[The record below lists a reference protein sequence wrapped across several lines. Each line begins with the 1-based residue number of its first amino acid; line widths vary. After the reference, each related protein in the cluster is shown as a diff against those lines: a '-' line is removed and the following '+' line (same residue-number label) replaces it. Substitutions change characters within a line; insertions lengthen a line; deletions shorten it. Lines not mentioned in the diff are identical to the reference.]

1 VSKRLILPTLLV
13 GAFMPTLD
21 FFIVNVAIPSINR
34 SVHPSSGELELVAA
48 IYAVV
53 YASLLVLGGRIG
65 DRIGHKRGFI
75 AGMVLFTASSVLCGV
90 TWNAWS
96 LIVARALQGGAAAVM
111 FPQVLAV
118 IQIIYDGRARVRAIM
133 WYAVALGTAAV
144 AGQLVG
150 GALLSLN
157 LFGWSWRWVFLVNLP
172 VGIVTVPAALRLL
185 PSTGTERRPA
195 FDRAGAALC
204 GIGLLLLVLP
214 LTVGRSDHWPVWS
227 VAAIV
232 CAPIVLGAFWLWER
246 RLERGGG
253 APLLPPSL
261 LSARTMRVGL
271 TVVIAFYSSLASF
284 LFVLAVQL
292 QLGQGMSPIVSGLV
306 SCPLAIG
313 FLAASLV
320 GRPVT
325 LRWGIRP
332 LVVAMAIQALGY
344 LGQYWVIAADPASVN
359 LPILIVLLGVNGVC
373 TGTVMAPLLGLVL
386 TGVQADRTGAASG
399 LLATTQQV
407 AGAIGLSLIGIL
419 FYAAPAVGAIS
430 TSHAYQRSLW
440 FLIAVA
446 LATMVGLAVLGRA
459 ARPARPARPAP
470 PARLARPARPAQQRA
485 DPGPPRPEPKA
496 EQAIPPFTQ
505 SSRPTVLREK
515 SLGRDALLTLVRGE
529 AIAIVVADYY
539 PAGTC
544 AEFAQWVID
553 DSWYGEYENVPG
565 VHKWG
570 LNTYEGLSSKERER
584 SYYENAPRAIMAM
597 RERWLPY
604 LSPVDRLRLEL
615 QEAWPAGANLEH
627 LDGHA
632 LFVGQARVFEG
643 GDGAVPHQ
651 DFLPWELADL
661 RRAPRTDT
669 RAELIGQL
677 TANLYLQT
685 PKTGGELELWSAGL
699 PHDVYD
705 GLRDPVHTYGL
716 DRARLDPPAA
726 TIKPAD
732 GMLVLFHST
741 RPHAVRPAA
750 DCDRIALSFFIGV
763 RGLEHPLTYWS

>member
-1 VSKRLILPTLLV
+1 MLRCGPYSTPRAEGIAVSRRLILPTLLV

-34 SVHPSSGELELVAA
+34 SVHPSSGQLELVAA

-53 YASLLVLGGRIG
+53 YASLLVLGGRLG
-65 DRIGHKRGFI
+65 DRIGHKRAFI

-96 LIVARALQGGAAAVM
+96 LIVARALQGGAAAIM

-118 IQIIYDGRARVRAIM
+118 IQVIYEGKARVRAIM

-144 AGQLVG
+144 AGQLLG
-150 GALLSLN
+150 GSLVS
-157 LFGWSWRWVFLVNLP
+157 LDGFGWSWRWVFLVNLP

-185 PSTGTERRPA
+185 PATGTERRPA

-214 LTVGRSDHWPVWS
+214 LTVGRSDHWPAWS
-227 VAAIV
+227 VAALA
-232 CAPIVLGAFWLWER
+232 CAPVVLGTFWLWER

-271 TVVIAFYSSLASF
+271 IVVIAFYSSLASF

-306 SCPLAIG
+306 SSPLAIG

-320 GRPVT
+320 GRPMT
-325 LRWGIRP
+325 MRWGIRP
-332 LVVAMAIQALGY
+332 LVIAMAVQVLGY
-344 LGQYWVIAADPASVN
+344 LGQYWVIAAHPAAVN
-359 LPILIVLLGVNGVC
+359 IPILIVLLAVNGLC

-386 TGVQADRTGAASG
+386 TGVPADRTGAASG

-407 AGAIGLSLIGIL
+407 AGALGLSVIGIL
-419 FYAAPAVGAIS
+419 FYAAPVAGAIS
-430 TSHAYQRSLW
+430 TSHAYQRSVW
-440 FLIAVA
+440 FLIAAA
-446 LATMVGLAVLGRA
+446 LATMAGLAVLGRS
-459 ARPARPARPAP
+459 ARPAR
-470 PARLARPARPAQQRA
+470 QQT
-485 DPGPPRPEPKA
+485 GPEPKPA
-496 EQAIPPFTQ
+496 LPIPPFTQ
-505 SSRPTVLREK
+505 PSSPTVLHEK
-515 SLGRDALLTLVRGE
+515 SLGRDALLTLARGE
-529 AIAIVVADYY
+529 AIAIVVSEYY

-544 AEFAQWVID
+544 AEFARWVIG

-570 LNTYEGLSSKERER
+570 LNTYEGLSSKEREL
-584 SYYENAPRAIMAM
+584 SYYENAPRAIAAM
-597 RERWLPY
+597 RKRWLPY
-604 LSPVDRLRLEL
+604 ISPVDRLRLEL

-661 RRAPRTDT
+661 RRAARTDT
-669 RAELIGQL
+669 DADLIGQL
-677 TANLYLQT
+677 TANIYLQT
-685 PKTGGELELWSAGL
+685 PQTGGELELWSAGL
-699 PHDVYD
+699 AHDVYD
-705 GLRDPVHTYGL
+705 GLRHPVHSYGL

-750 DCDRIALSFFIGV
+750 DRDRIALSFFIGV